1 MNKSKVVKMMK
12 RFHIFIS
19 GRVQGVCYREFARKC
34 AMLLDIKG
42 FSRNLPDGRVE
53 LVVEGQEHDLK
64 EFLAKLHVG
73 PDASSV
79 EALTKEDEEFKN
91 EFQSFEIL

>member
-1 MNKSKVVKMMK
+1 MMK
-12 RFHIFIS
+12 RFHIFVS
-19 GRVQGVCYREFARKC
+19 GHVQGVCYRDFTKNC
-34 AMLLDIKG
+34 AMLLGIKG

-73 PDASSV
+73 PDAASV
-79 EALTKEDEEFKN
+79 ESIIKEDEIPKGGFKN
-91 EFQSFEIL
+91 FEIIH